1 MLHLVKFVKSVKF
14 AAKKKIMKFELTI
27 LGTNAAVPYKNRFL
41 SGQVLNIHD
50 QLFLIDCGEGTQLRL
65 SDLGIKKSKIDH
77 IFISHLHGD
86 HVFGLMGVLTSMAMS
101 SRKRRLTIYGPK
113 GIEELVM
120 TTFRLTHYTSPF
132 LIDIVEVDHRIE
144 TQLIDNKGIIVNSFP
159 LKHRVPCVGY
169 VFKEKQLD
177 RTMIAEKITALG
189 IPFTEIK
196 AIKQG
201 ADFVNTEGVV
211 FPNAELTL
219 RPSLSRSFAYC
230 SDTAFDK
237 AIAAHIYGVDLLY
250 HETTFLNEMAAQAEI
265 TGHST
270 ALQAGK
276 MAKLAHVGKL
286 VTGHYS
292 SRYDDLNPILKEVKQ
307 VFKNAVLGIDGQTYA
322 VPFKK

>member
-1 MLHLVKFVKSVKF
+1 
-14 AAKKKIMKFELTI
+14 MKFELTI
-27 LGTNAAVPYKNRFL
+27 LGTNAAVPYKNRFM
-41 SGQVLNIHD
+41 SGQILNIHE
-50 QLFLIDCGEGTQLRL
+50 QLFLIDCGEGTQMRL

-86 HVFGLMGVLTSMAMS
+86 HVFGLMGVLTSMAMG

-113 GIEELVM
+113 GIEELVT
-120 TTFRLTHYTSPF
+120 TTFRLTQYISPF
-132 LIDIVEVDHRIE
+132 VIDIVEVDHSVE
-144 TQLIDNKGIIVNSFP
+144 TQLIDNKGIVVKSFP

-177 RTMIAEKITALG
+177 RTMIAEKITALE

-219 RPSLSRSFAYC
+219 APSQPRSFAYC
-230 SDTAFDK
+230 SDTAFDE
-237 AIAAHIYGVDLLY
+237 AIATHIYGVDLLY
-250 HETTFLNEMAAQAEI
+250 HETTFLNDMAAQAAI

-270 ALQAGK
+270 AFQAGQ
-276 MAKLAHVGKL
+276 MAKLAHVGQL

-292 SRYDDLNPILKEVKQ
+292 SRYDDLNLILTEAKQ
-307 VFKNAVLGIDGQTYA
+307 AFENVVLGIDGKTYN
-322 VPFKK
+322 VPFKKH